1 MCRDGWKQAKMAIAE
16 GDADIYILDELNI
29 VLATKMLPA
38 QEVADFLKQH
48 QHNVEIIMTGRGAP
62 EEITKIADLVTDMQE
77 IKHYFHKGVTS
88 RNGIDH

>member
-1 MCRDGWKQAKMAIAE
+1 MAIAE

-38 QEVADFLKQH
+38 QEVVDFLKQH

-62 EEITKIADLVTDMQE
+62 EEITKIAILLL
-77 IKHYFHKGVTS
+77 ICRK
-88 RNGIDH
+88 